1 MKTSILATVALATIA
16 VVGGGLYLAFFVP
29 TQSTER
35 MMDQEEVKEEVL
47 MKEEEKMEGEI
58 MMEEEVMEEEVM
70 EEEVMEEEV
79 MEEEMMEEEM
89 DKMME
94 EAMVMT
100 SDLRQ
105 AGGSLEDTTNAGDW
119 VVSGFWNLDCGPEAC
134 NSGPLENIIFE
145 MEHTMIRSNGI
156 GAHSH
161 TYSGF
166 TATSAIASGDELTI
180 EGNIMG
186 SGPVGNNAIVIRV
199 DLKSG
204 LFTFQLPGNSHLQG
218 EIGGTVSDFQ

>member
-1 MKTSILATVALATIA
+1 MAKNLIGRRESNSALKTSILAIAALATVA
-16 VVGGGLYLAFFVP
+16 MVGGGLYLAFFVP
-29 TQSTER
+29 TQSER
-35 MMDQEEVKEEVL
+35 MMDEEEVMEEDS
-47 MKEEEKMEGEI
+47 MKEEEKMEEE
-58 MMEEEVMEEEVM
+58 MMMD
-70 EEEVMEEEV
+70 EEV
-79 MEEEMMEEEM
+79 MEEEM
-89 DKMME
+89 DKGEMME

-105 AGGSLEDTTNAGDW
+105 ASGILEDTTNAGDW
-119 VVSGFWNLDCGPEAC
+119 VVSGNWNLDCGPEAC

-204 LFTFQLPGNSHLQG
+204 LFTFELPGNSHLQG

>member
-1 MKTSILATVALATIA
+1 LKTAILPIVALATIA

-35 MMDQEEVKEEVL
+35 MMDQEEVMEEDL

-79 MEEEMMEEEM
+79 MEEEM
-89 DKMME
+89 DKGEMME

-105 AGGSLEDTTNAGDW
+105 ASGSLEDTTNAGDW
-119 VVSGFWNLDCGPEAC
+119 VVSGFWNLDCGPETC

>member
-1 MKTSILATVALATIA
+1 MKTSILAIVALATIA
-16 VVGGGLYLAFFVP
+16 VVGGGSYLAFFVP
-29 TQSTER
+29 TQSIER
-35 MMDQEEVKEEVL
+35 MMDQDEVKEEDL
-47 MKEEEKMEGEI
+47 MKEEEQMEGEI
-58 MMEEEVMEEEVM
+58 MR
-70 EEEVMEEEV
+70 EEEV
-79 MEEEMMEEEM
+79 MEEEMDMGE
-89 DKMME
+89 MME

-166 TATSAIASGDELTI
+166 TATSAIALGDELTI

-204 LFTFQLPGNSHLQG
+204 LFTFQLPGNSQLQG